1 MRPPLAASTFL
12 RLVSIMFSSRKLNS
26 SAIGFTTTL
35 RAPSAVGLE
44 LTVSVT
50 TSLAVL
56 TSNSSGVCGA
66 RSARPLMATR

>member
-12 RLVSIMFSSRKLNS
+12 RLVSIMFSSRKLYS

-35 RAPSAVGLE
+35 RPPSAAGFE

-50 TSLAVL
+50 TSFAVF

-66 RSARPLMATR
+66 RSARPLIATR

>member
-12 RLVSIMFSSRKLNS
+12 RLVSIMFNSRKLYS
-26 SAIGFTTTL
+26 SPIGFTTTL
-35 RAPSAVGLE
+35 RAPSAEALE

-56 TSNSSGVCGA
+56 VSNSSGVCGA
-66 RSARPLMATR
+66 RSARPLIATR